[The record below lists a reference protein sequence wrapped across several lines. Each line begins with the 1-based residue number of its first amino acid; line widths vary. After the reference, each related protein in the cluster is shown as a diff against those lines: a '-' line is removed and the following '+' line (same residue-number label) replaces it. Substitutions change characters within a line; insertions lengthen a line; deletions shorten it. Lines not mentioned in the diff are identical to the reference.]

1 MKWNSAIQMGSRELS
16 ITAPTYFIA
25 DIAANHDG
33 DFQRAKDL
41 IHVAKEA
48 GADCAKFQH
57 FLANKIVSQKGFDAL
72 GSNMAHQSSWKKSVV
87 EIYDQYHFQRDWTLP
102 LAELCSQVGI
112 DFMTT
117 PYDFEALEQVL
128 PLVHGLKIGSG
139 DITWHAFIDA
149 IAATNKTVLL
159 ATGAADMADVEQAVD
174 VVLKRTADLV
184 LMQCNTN
191 YTGSMENFRF
201 VNLKVLQSFATRYP
215 GMVLG
220 LSDHTPGHS
229 AVVGAVTLGARVIE
243 KHFTDDNART
253 GPDHFFALNPKRWRD
268 MVDATRE
275 LEYALGTGVKVVEE
289 NERQTVVV
297 QRRAIR
303 LKRGLSANETIQES
317 DLECLRPCP
326 VDAIDPRH
334 WQDVLGK
341 QLKNGKEQGE
351 HLCWSD
357 LH

>member
-1 MKWNSAIQMGSRELS
+1 MRWNSEIQVGSRELS
-16 ITAPTYFIA
+16 INAPTYFIA

-41 IHVAKEA
+41 VHLAKEA

-57 FLANKIVSQKGFDAL
+57 FLAKNIVSQKGFDML
-72 GSNMAHQSSWKKSVV
+72 GTNMAHQSSWKKSVV

-102 LAELCSQVGI
+102 LAELCAELEI

-117 PYDFEALEQVL
+117 PYDFEALEQVID
-128 PLVHGLKIGSG
+128 LVPGIKIGSG
-139 DITWHAFIDA
+139 DITWHGFIKA
-149 IAATNKTVLL
+149 VAATGKPLLL
-159 ATGAADMADVEQAVD
+159 ATGAADMRDTEQAVD
-174 VVLKRTADLV
+174 VALSVTKDLV

-191 YTGSMENFRF
+191 YTGSLENFRF
-201 VNLKVLQSFATRYP
+201 VNLKVLQHFAIRWP

-229 AVVGAVTLGARVIE
+229 AVLGAVALGARVVE

-253 GPDHFFALNPKRWRD
+253 GPDHFFALNPKTWRD

-275 LEYALGTGVKVVEE
+275 LEYALGTGVKIVED
-289 NERQTVVV
+289 NEKETVVV

-303 LKRGLSANETIQES
+303 VSRELSAGHVIQGS
-317 DLECLRPCP
+317 DIECLRPCP
-326 VDAIDPRH
+326 PDAIDPRH
-334 WQDVLGK
+334 WDTLIGK
-341 QLKNGKEQGE
+341 KLAVAKGKGE
-351 HLCWSD
+351 D
-357 LH
+357 LRWDDLI